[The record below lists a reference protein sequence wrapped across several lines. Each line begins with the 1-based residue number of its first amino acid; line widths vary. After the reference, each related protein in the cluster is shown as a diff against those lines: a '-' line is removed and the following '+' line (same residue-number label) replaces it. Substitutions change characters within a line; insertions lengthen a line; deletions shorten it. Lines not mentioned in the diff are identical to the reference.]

1 MTTPIS
7 LSTWLRDNR
16 QQKKKIALNCVNG
29 RLLDKRDSRFVTE
42 ASERAISARSHV
54 ENDFLARFE
63 RGQAAVRASF
73 TPERVTE
80 AAASAPARLWVV
92 EHFLR
97 DDRFFWNF
105 SPGKRVRSSAR
116 AVCARL
122 SRVASTPASPSPFF
136 RGFCFHRRWRR
147 AVFLE
152 EQRILVD

>member
-7 LSTWLRDNR
+7 LSIWLRDNK
-16 QQKKKIALNCVNG
+16 QQIALNCVNG
-29 RLLDKRDSRFVTE
+29 RLLDKSDSRFVTE
-42 ASERAISARSHV
+42 AAERAISARSHV

-63 RGQAAVRASF
+63 RGQTAVRASF

-80 AAASAPARLWVV
+80 AAAPAPARLWVV

-122 SRVASTPASPSPFF
+122 SRVASTPSSSPLSSIF